1 MYVQLMK
8 LRNLLFAL
16 LVIFSMCSACTKK
29 PKEISGKIEIAPL
42 LERVPIQPGAALYL
56 IARAAGQ
63 QGGPPLAVKRYTPPF
78 RFPIEF
84 TLSAQD
90 AMMPD
95 TSFEGSFDITARLAQ
110 SGSASP
116 ALEGDFEGDVP
127 NGPVTA
133 GSKDIEVRLSKIKGS
148 KGK

>member
-1 MYVQLMK
+1 MK
-8 LRNLLFAL
+8 LGKLLAAL
-16 LVIFSMCSACTKK
+16 LVIFVLCCACTKK

-42 LERVPIQPGAALYL
+42 LERIPIHPSAALYL

-95 TSFEGSFDITARLAQ
+95 TPFEGSIDISARLSQ

-116 ALEGDFEGDVP
+116 ASTGDFEGDVAT
-127 NGPVTA
+127 GPVAVGT
-133 GSKDIEVRLSKIKGS
+133 KDVEVRLAKVK
-148 KGK
+148 